1 VPFLPKRRIKG
12 PRCLEI
18 GISIGALY
26 LCICVSEAFCANG
39 SMHGTTGCA
48 AAGLDD
54 SCAQEMS
61 PQLDRS
67 DPLSVSSGFRADKMD
82 A

>member
-1 VPFLPKRRIKG
+1 MLG
-12 PRCLEI
+12 MEI
-18 GISIGALY
+18 GISIGAPY
-26 LCICVSEAFCANG
+26 LCICVSEAFCANGASNG

-61 PQLDRS
+61 PQLDRL